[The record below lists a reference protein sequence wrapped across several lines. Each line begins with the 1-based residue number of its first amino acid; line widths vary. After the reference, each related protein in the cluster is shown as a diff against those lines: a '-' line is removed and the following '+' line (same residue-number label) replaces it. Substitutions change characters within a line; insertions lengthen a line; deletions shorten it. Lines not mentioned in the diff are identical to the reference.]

1 MDPLDFSRHSHFR
14 GGLLNHVDMSSN
26 VDIMADISER
36 SEMSD
41 LCDGSIGE
49 DGPADGGPATG
60 SSNVGRSLR
69 NEELNEEYDG
79 PEADK
84 VEGNSRDVLG
94 KVRNNS
100 PDSGE
105 DEDELDKLAEAAA
118 LDAFGPD
125 AAKPDRPTGP
135 MRRST
140 LVAENSSIDPSWFA
154 NRGLMSR
161 R

>member
-1 MDPLDFSRHSHFR
+1 MDALDFSRHSHFR
-14 GGLLNHVDMSSN
+14 GGLLHNVEMASDN

-49 DGPADGGPATG
+49 EGPATG
-60 SSNVGRSLR
+60 SSNVRRSLR
-69 NEELNEEYDG
+69 NEEYDE
-79 PEADK
+79 PEAEK
-84 VEGNSRDVLG
+84 VVGNSRDVLG
-94 KVRNNS
+94 QMRKNS
-100 PDSGE
+100 PDSGDE

-118 LDAFGPD
+118 VDAFGPD
-125 AAKPDRPTGP
+125 AGKPDRPPGP